1 VGRTERETPDAIPGT
16 RLTVALVKKSA
27 LVPYSAEQMFE
38 LVYDVGAY
46 PRFLPWC
53 HRTEVLSESDEQI
66 CGRIEVARLGIH
78 QTFSTCNRYERPTRM
93 DIALLD
99 GPFRKLHGGWRF
111 TPLKQDACKVEL
123 ELEFEFS
130 GGLIDKAF
138 GAVFSQIANSLVDAF
153 CKRAD
158 EVYRV

>member
-1 VGRTERETPDAIPGT
+1 M
-16 RLTVALVKKSA
+16 ALVKKSA
-27 LVPYSAEQMFE
+27 LVPYSAERMFT
-38 LVYDVGAY
+38 LIYDVGSY

-53 HRTEVLSESDEQI
+53 SAAQVLSEDDEKI
-66 CGRIEVARLGIH
+66 CGRIEISRLGIH
-78 QTFSTCNRYERPTRM
+78 QTFSTCNRYERPHRM

-99 GPFRKLHGGWRF
+99 GPFRKLHGGWR
-111 TPLKQDACKVEL
+111 LSALREDACKVEL

-130 GGLIDKAF
+130 GKLIDRAF
-138 GAVFSQIANSLVDAF
+138 GAVFSQVANSLVDAF